1 MHLSREIREYLG
13 HMWKIPRSGVSEIR
27 DQEVVSDGHTYED
40 LSVITL
46 DLMNRYI
53 GSEETFARAWEVT
66 IAKAF
71 SELHPPVG
79 IIQKNVEDSELEE
92 SIPPIETTGGE
103 DIPTEVIVP
112 GVPRK
117 PGRPKSI

>member
-1 MHLSREIREYLG
+1 
-13 HMWKIPRSGVSEIR
+13 MWKIPRSGVSEIR

-40 LSVITL
+40 LLVITL

-79 IIQKNVEDSELEE
+79 IIQKNVEDMDIADIVDDTVTDVEV
-92 SIPPIETTGGE
+92 GE
-103 DIPTEVIVP
+103 ISP
-112 GVPRK
+112 GMYPSLDSTPKKR
-117 PGRPKSI
+117 GRPAKSV